1 MKTAIFVHTSWAGLS
16 SNHLYLGCC
25 HVMYCGSYTL
35 PQAAILIKAFPKE
48 CSRGA
53 LPDRCQNR
61 WMPNCHQCGTPLNTH
76 FPSEVVLSS
85 MGPAC
90 TALQLA
96 LTCRQEDVK
105 TGRGELKISLSYAC
119 TLVCG
124 FTALT
129 GFWLWEPRFLIF
141 LLSWPGCICLL
152 SPRWQRLQYFW
163 GLRMLPDRPV
173 FQNILWVWSHSRC
186 LHPVLRSTGRYPLPV
201 HRWVAL
207 LTAHRPRQRACRYK
221 NAAQISSLLSSRFL
235 WAVWAIVAKCFP
247 ICSFLS
253 QNYSLIF

>member
-1 MKTAIFVHTSWAGLS
+1 MDVQKFYGGSCLLNPIQKPSSAKWKRQYLFIPHEQAWVATIYIWAA
-16 SNHLYLGCC
+16 
-25 HVMYCGSYTL
+25 VT
-35 PQAAILIKAFPKE
+35 F
-48 CSRGA
+48 
-53 LPDRCQNR
+53 
-61 WMPNCHQCGTPLNTH
+61 
-76 FPSEVVLSS
+76 
-85 MGPAC
+85 
-90 TALQLA
+90 
-96 LTCRQEDVK
+96 
-105 TGRGELKISLSYAC
+105 
-119 TLVCG
+119 VCG

-152 SPRWQRLQYFW
+152 YPRWERLQYFW

-173 FQNILWVWSHSRC
+173 FQSILWAWSHGRC

-221 NAAQISSLLSSRFL
+221 NAVQISSLLSSRFL